1 MSFLSR
7 KQLWRRVVSV
17 GMRKPRI
24 FPLLPSNLTN
34 NNSMSPLSE
43 AVTNDDIRN
52 CRSDITS
59 HSMSSVEPTTSTV
72 ERKVRFASFDEVMLI
87 PTRHEVIRESN
98 NVYYTKEDI
107 KFMQDQALQELSMS
121 GDKMM
126 KRRVESIKRSLL
138 VRPRHN
144 HYSKRITKTAAA
156 ATTNTNNLI
165 YTRPVYVS
173 VQPDDVGSE
182 SSLREALFLMTQ

>member
-59 HSMSSVEPTTSTV
+59 HSMSSLEPANTTS

-87 PTRHEVIRESN
+87 PTRQEVIRESS
-98 NVYYTKEDI
+98 NVYYTKEDV
-107 KFMQDQALQELSMS
+107 KLMQEQALQELSMN
-121 GDKMM
+121 GDKLM
-126 KRRVESIKRSLL
+126 KRRVEFIKRSLL

-144 HYSKRITKTAAA
+144 HYSKRNTKTAG
-156 ATTNTNNLI
+156 ATTATNNLI